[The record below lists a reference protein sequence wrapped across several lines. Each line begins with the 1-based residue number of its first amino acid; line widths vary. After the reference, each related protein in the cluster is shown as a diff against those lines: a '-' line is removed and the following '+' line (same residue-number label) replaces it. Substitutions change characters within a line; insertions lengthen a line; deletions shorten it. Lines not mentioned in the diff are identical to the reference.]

1 MIEELL
7 EITDRATASAERF
20 RHLPPDHLTYR
31 ENPEKWNVLEC
42 IEHLNRYGDFYLPEI
57 EKALGSASPA
67 GGNHMFKSGPIG
79 NYFANLMKVKHGR
92 IIKMKTPADKNPVG
106 SNVTPEALDRFLRQ
120 QETLRALLLKARQA
134 DLVKARVP
142 ISLAKFI
149 KLRLGDILRVVVYHI
164 ERHIIQAE
172 NVVKQI
178 S

>member
-1 MIEELL
+1 
-7 EITDRATASAERF
+7 
-20 RHLPPDHLTYR
+20 
-31 ENPEKWNVLEC
+31 
-42 IEHLNRYGDFYLPEI
+42 
-57 EKALGSASPA
+57 LGSASPA